1 MGCDKGKGLPPP
13 PPVVPSNLVPE
24 LEPIKKNTLLP
35 MARRG
40 SGTKGVKTHLLTNH
54 FRVNFNNSNGHFFH
68 YSVCTC
74 FLILCPICILRFLYY
89 IIFKYLFGVNA
100 FFCLSDY
107 WMQVAITYEDG
118 RPVEAKGIGRK
129 ILEKVQETYRTDL
142 GSKYFAYDG
151 EKTLFT
157 VGALPSN
164 KLDFSIV
171 LEDTLSSR
179 CNISVSFLLLF
190 KISLPVDCSKI
201 YDELDTL
208 YLQK

>member
-89 IIFKYLFGVNA
+89 IIFKYLFGVNV
-100 FFCLSDY
+100 FFLSLWLLDAGCDYIWRWSSSGGQRNWQEDSWKGSGDVSNWSRIQILCL
-107 WMQVAITYEDG
+107 WWREDFVH
-118 RPVEAKGIGRK
+118 RWC
-129 ILEKVQETYRTDL
+129 
-142 GSKYFAYDG
+142 
-151 EKTLFT
+151 
-157 VGALPSN
+157 
-164 KLDFSIV
+164 
-171 LEDTLSSR
+171 SSQQQTG
-179 CNISVSFLLLF
+179 FLCRSWRHIF
-190 KISLPVDCSKI
+190 
-201 YDELDTL
+201 
-208 YLQK
+208 